1 MGLRQDHHGTPW
13 PCPLALKA
21 RLAPEHAGRRAHK
34 LCPRRFPGTPDA
46 DPATPAVLG
55 RPGRQGFRVHH
66 IQHHPVHR
74 LLGVQH
80 PLLVAHRHI
89 AARLCGQRPFVQAA
103 AGVLVDAAHAHRQ
116 CGTTGPFGDE
126 QAAIARPYAVQL
138 LLRHMAKPADYD
150 NYHGHAYPWIGW
162 EELTNW
168 ATSEMY
174 LKMFSCC
181 RSTVPGMPRKVRAT
195 TNPYGKG
202 HNWVKVRFKLPQ
214 MRGCI
219 IHTPDEPD
227 RIAIHGHIS
236 ENRILLDAD
245 PDYIK
250 RIRAAASN
258 PGQIAAWLDG
268 SWDITSGGMFDD
280 LWTAATHIVQPFQV
294 PRSWYVDRSFDW
306 GSAKPFSVGWW
317 AESDGSDIIFPNG
330 RRMRTVRGD
339 LFRINEWYGLKKG
352 TENEGLR
359 MLATDV
365 ADGIKMREIGMGLA
379 GRVKPGPADPAI
391 WSDENGNCIE
401 RDMRNKGVRWERAD
415 NARVPGWLQVR
426 KLLKGALNLD
436 EMDQP
441 RETIRETPGVF
452 VVGEKCP
459 DFVRTF
465 VPIPRD
471 EKNPDDIDT
480 DVEDHVSD
488 EARYRMMTKRRVV
501 RKGSF

>member
-1 MGLRQDHHGTPW
+1 MAYRPPHWKKKKTRAEEEGQKIKAWIPQAGSQVLFLTCPIFECLFEGTRGPGKTDAL
-13 PCPLALKA
+13 LADFCQHVGRGYGANWRGILFRATYKQLSDVVAKSKA
-21 RLAPEHAGRRAHK
+21 WFK
-34 LCPRRFPGTPDA
+34 LWFPGAKFNEQDYTWTFPD
-46 DPATPAVLG
+46 G
-55 RPGRQGFRVHH
+55 
-66 IQHHPVHR
+66 
-74 LLGVQH
+74 
-80 PLLVAHRHI
+80 
-89 AARLCGQRPFVQAA
+89 
-103 AGVLVDAAHAHRQ
+103 
-116 CGTTGPFGDE
+116 E
-126 QAAIARPYAVQL
+126 QL

-202 HNWVKVRFKLPQ
+202 HNWVKIRFKLPQ

-258 PGQIAAWLDG
+258 PGQIAAWLEG

-280 LWTAATHIVQPFQV
+280 LWTSATHIVQAFPV
-294 PRSWYVDRSFDW
+294 PKSWAIDRSFDW

-317 AESDGSDIIFPNG
+317 AESDGTDIIFPNG

-359 MLATDV
+359 MLAMDV
-365 ADGIKMREIGMGLA
+365 AEGIKMREIGMGLA

-391 WSDENGNCIE
+391 WSEENGNCIE
-401 RDMRNKGVRWERAD
+401 RDMRVKGVRWERAD
-415 NARVPGWLQVR
+415 NSRVQGWLQVR

-436 EMDQP
+436 EEDKPMG
-441 RETIRETPGVF
+441 TIRETPGVF

-471 EKNPDDIDT
+471 EKNPDDVDS
-480 DVEDHVSD
+480 DVEDHISD
-488 EARYRMMTKRRVV
+488 EARYRMNTKRRTV